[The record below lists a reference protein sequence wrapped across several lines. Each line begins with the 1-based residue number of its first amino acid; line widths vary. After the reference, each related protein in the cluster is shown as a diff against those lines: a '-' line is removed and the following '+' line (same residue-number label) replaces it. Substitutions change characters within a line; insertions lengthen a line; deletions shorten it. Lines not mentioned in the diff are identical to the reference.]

1 MINMY
6 YCLESYQPM
15 FHFYILDS
23 LNFREDFYFFY
34 DFMDVSAGASQK
46 AYLTPQMKLLQNT
59 AEVSVYFEYG
69 MGMENGDLC
78 K

>member
-1 MINMY
+1 
-6 YCLESYQPM
+6 
-15 FHFYILDS
+15 
-23 LNFREDFYFFY
+23 
-34 DFMDVSAGASQK
+34 MDVSAGASQK

-59 AEVSVYFEYG
+59 AEVCVYFEYG